1 MRTGYAFLAA
11 LSLSLTPCARA
22 SFYLQDEWTGE
33 EFYQGWN
40 WETEN
45 DPTHGRVNY
54 VSQAEALG
62 KNLTYVDS
70 SGAFVMRADDWSIVD
85 PAARGR
91 DSIRISSQK
100 AYDEA
105 IFVLDLEHMPAGCST
120 WPAFWTL
127 SKAGPWPNGGEI
139 DIIEGVN
146 LNTHNQATL
155 HTTPNCTMPP
165 DWWREPQTGT
175 TADSNCD
182 TAANFNAGCGVIFT
196 DPLPSCTSYGAPFN
210 RAGGGY
216 FVMYKGRDSVKVWF
230 YPRDGYVPR
239 VIRDGAGRGQPVRPD
254 FTWGL
259 PAANFPFFPNYCNYA
274 EHFDA
279 HQIVF
284 DLTFCVGVLS
294 TYLLFLTMAD
304 ALNFTKGDWA
314 GSDGVWPTS
323 GCGTGTCPDF
333 VNNNPSAFA
342 EAYWEINSLRVYTS
356 QW

>member
-1 MRTGYAFLAA
+1 MRTGHAFLAA

-33 EFYQGWN
+33 GFYQGWT

-62 KNLTYVDS
+62 KNLTYVDD

-91 DSIRISSQK
+91 DSIRILSQN

-105 IFVLDLEHMPAGCST
+105 IFVLDLKHMPAGCST

-155 HTTPNCTMPP
+155 HTTPNCTMSP
-165 DWWREPQTGT
+165 RL

-230 YPRDGYVPR
+230 YPRVGYVPK
-239 VIRDGAGRGQPVRPD
+239 VIRDGAKAVRPD
-254 FTWGL
+254 ITWGL
-259 PAANFPFFPNYCNYA
+259 PAANFPFFSPP
-274 EHFDA
+274 F
-279 HQIVF
+279 
-284 DLTFCVGVLS
+284 
-294 TYLLFLTMAD
+294 
-304 ALNFTKGDWA
+304 
-314 GSDGVWPTS
+314 DGVWPTS